1 MEKNNYYDENLELSD
16 SEDVFDFQVLKD
28 IAKDNVDYNSDTSS
42 SGSEIILPKRRRMRI
57 IESESEDSLEDLDE
71 WRDVTEELD
80 IPDRIHFS
88 VSPKVIGPQV
98 PTNIVQPIQYF
109 KLFFT
114 NELVNEIIKETNNYA
129 ENVLK
134 NKEISSNSIWQTWRV
149 VEEDEFWAFIGVIVN
164 MGTIPLTN
172 MQEYWSVKDNSR
184 IPFFSKI
191 FTRKRFN
198 QIFWM
203 LHLKT
208 PNPAKNDIR
217 TRIQRASNFLE
228 YINSRFSDY
237 FIPGE
242 NICVDESVVKFKGK
256 ISFITYNPN
265 KPTKWGIRIYVLAD
279 SETGY
284 VYSILPYYGSIT
296 SENLPRPDLLVST
309 RITLHLY
316 QQLLDRIPTA
326 KGPDI
331 LIICIPTGIT
341 LVYP

>member
-80 IPDRIHFS
+80 RIHFS

-134 NKEISSNSIWQTWRV
+134 NKEISSN
-149 VEEDEFWAFIGVIVN
+149 
-164 MGTIPLTN
+164 
-172 MQEYWSVKDNSR
+172 Y
-184 IPFFSKI
+184 
-191 FTRKRFN
+191 
-198 QIFWM
+198 
-203 LHLKT
+203 
-208 PNPAKNDIR
+208 
-217 TRIQRASNFLE
+217 
-228 YINSRFSDY
+228 
-237 FIPGE
+237 
-242 NICVDESVVKFKGK
+242 
-256 ISFITYNPN
+256 
-265 KPTKWGIRIYVLAD
+265 LANVAC
-279 SETGY
+279 G
-284 VYSILPYYGSIT
+284 G
-296 SENLPRPDLLVST
+296 R
-309 RITLHLY
+309 
-316 QQLLDRIPTA
+316 
-326 KGPDI
+326 G
-331 LIICIPTGIT
+331 
-341 LVYP
+341 